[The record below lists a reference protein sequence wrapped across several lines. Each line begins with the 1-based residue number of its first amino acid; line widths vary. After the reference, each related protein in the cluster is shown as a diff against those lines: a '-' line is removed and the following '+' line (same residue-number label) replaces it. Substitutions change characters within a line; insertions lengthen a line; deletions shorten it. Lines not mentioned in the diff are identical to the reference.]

1 MRSAILIV
9 MMDFL
14 LSSLLIFVGPEGST
28 GDYIL
33 NSSWDQQG
41 DHVDNPA
48 FGAFSPQ
55 AVDAFFQEQIV
66 RSEENHSSAGADA
79 QNATH
84 VAVWQERAEAL
95 AAELHEKENFF
106 ARQVQQSKELHEAEL
121 AQLQKVLQQ
130 AEQDKK
136 AALVQERGIRE
147 QMLAQQSSEY
157 KNLLNDER
165 ARGENSIKKAVQ
177 ESKELHEAE
186 IGQLQK
192 ILHQAE
198 QDKNTALV
206 QERDI
211 REQMLAQQSAEYK
224 KLLEDE
230 KSRGENSIRMAVQES
245 SNALMQEYS
254 AREQTFASREQAAM
268 ALLEEKD
275 KEIAVL
281 HENRGAVQQLQA
293 QLAQKDGEV
302 AALHGELG
310 AAKAQL
316 AALNPPTVDAFVSD
330 AQVEVHNEFV
340 EEGRWG
346 SDIKLEANLI
356 AVKLQAGDIYA
367 VSSAE
372 SLGLLWKGMGS
383 ELKRASGYIAKRGK
397 GASSSSY
404 STIYALGNAKGVA
417 VIPLKG
423 FAVNPLPLYKDI
435 DQLRRSVNMQSLT
448 FVTCAKDHEYTPFD
462 SMNYTTHYKGEIV
475 ELRPKQTNNIL
486 INSKFKMDVGKGD
499 FVVSNNGFFIG
510 VMLDDKSFIMITEE
524 NFSAADAVFNM
535 QDKQGFSKKA
545 AEYNKALR

>member
-1 MRSAILIV
+1 MRAAILIV

-28 GDYIL
+28 GGYIL
-33 NSSWDQQG
+33 NSSWEQQIEQA
-41 DHVDNPA
+41 DKPV
-48 FGAFSPQ
+48 FGAFSLQ
-55 AVDAFFQEQIV
+55 AVDAFFQEQIA

-79 QNATH
+79 QNTAQ
-84 VAVWQERAEAL
+84 VAAWQARAEAL
-95 AAELHEKENFF
+95 AAELHEKENTF
-106 ARQVQQSKELHEAEL
+106 ARQVQQSKELHEAEIG
-121 AQLQKVLQQ
+121 QLQKVLQQ

-136 AALVQERGIRE
+136 AALVQEQG
-147 QMLAQQSSEY
+147 
-157 KNLLNDER
+157 
-165 ARGENSIKKAVQ
+165 
-177 ESKELHEAE
+177 
-186 IGQLQK
+186 
-192 ILHQAE
+192 
-198 QDKNTALV
+198 
-206 QERDI
+206 I

-224 KLLEDE
+224 NLLNDE
-230 KSRGENSIRMAVQES
+230 RVRGENSIKKAVQES

-404 STIYALGNAKGVA
+404 STIYALENAKGVA

-423 FAVNPLPLYKDI
+423 FSVKPLPLYKDI

-524 NFSAADAVFNM
+524 NFSAADAVFNL
-535 QDKQGFSKKA
+535 QDKQEFSKKA
-545 AEYNKALR
+545 AEYSKALR